1 MAPLHHAQL
10 RISKAK
16 RSGGNSVWLHRST
29 SFQGG
34 FCDELRLVKE
44 RGVVDNCGHASLCGS
59 RHFGPMAA
67 PIRFELGANRPSQL
81 RAGPEK
87 KQIHRKLFEPP
98 GNFPNRFSP
107 RLLRST
113 GFSSRK
119 PMKRTDAID
128 SGNDFLGGTDYM
140 ILRHGLG
147 CRLERAQVADWR
159 GEKNCPVELS
169 NTPADRPF
177 LQICSLGKIPPTR
190 LSLAP
195 FVAQHHSPAHHLD

>member
-29 SFQGG
+29 SFQGV
-34 FCDELRLVKE
+34 FAMNCDWSRNGAWWTIVGMHLS
-44 RGVVDNCGHASLCGS
+44 VDHDISVQWQRPFVSN
-59 RHFGPMAA
+59 
-67 PIRFELGANRPSQL
+67 LGRIGRPSFGL
-81 RAGPEK
+81 DPKK

-107 RLLRST
+107 PLLRST